1 MFRSR
6 TFIGILCIIF
16 SIVLFFCVLP
26 LFIGGS
32 SNGAEIVVAA
42 GRIPAGTLI
51 TADRLKTVK
60 GGSGV
65 SGAISDKNLII
76 GKYASIDIPDGDVFL
91 QDKLSAE
98 GSATSLVLGSLGEG
112 ECAVTVPVSSF
123 SGAFSGQLENG
134 DVVRIY
140 VYDGTAYRVPEELQ
154 YVRVIST
161 VTNDGA
167 TSDSAG
173 GAKGSSGQ
181 ASSVM
186 FRVTDRQALVLLS
199 SMKGGTYH
207 CAFLC
212 RGSDPRAAELLA
224 EQTRILN
231 AAEEAYAGA
240 SAGGGG

>member
-26 LFIGGS
+26 LVTGGNS
-32 SNGAEIVVAA
+32 DGAVTVVAA

-51 TADRLKTVK
+51 TADRLKTLK
-60 GGSGV
+60 GASGV
-65 SGAISDKNLII
+65 PGAITDKESVI
-76 GKYASIDIPDGDVFL
+76 GKYAAIDIPDGDIIL
-91 QDKLSAE
+91 PGKLSAE
-98 GSATSLVLGSLGEG
+98 GSATSLVLGSLGTG

-140 VYDGTAYRVPEELQ
+140 VSDGSGVRVPEELQ
-154 YVRVIST
+154 CVRVIST
-161 VTNDGA
+161 VSNDGS

-173 GAKGSSGQ
+173 GLKGSSGQ

-186 FRVTDRQALVLLS
+186 FRVTDKQALVLLS

-207 CAFLC
+207 CAFIC
-212 RGSDPRAAELLA
+212 RGSDPRAEELLA
-224 EQTRILN
+224 EQKRILD
-231 AAEEAYAGA
+231 AADEAEALL
-240 SAGGGG
+240 SAGG